1 MIKEINNLEE
11 VLNKEIEA
19 YSNLEKYLSDKKT
32 VIVQRDVEKLK
43 HIDMEIQ
50 SWSNKIQT
58 LDAKLKQISSDFEGE
73 NLTLNQIIERIEK
86 ENKPSGLPVLKSKL
100 NNIADKTRRQNKINL
115 ELLEHTMKIIE
126 NSVNIIA
133 NAMAPEVSSYNKR
146 GRKIENNVET
156 VSSIMHEA

>member
-1 MIKEINNLEE
+1 MIKEINALEE

-50 SWSNKIQT
+50 SWSDKIQT
-58 LDAKLKQISSDFEGE
+58 LDVKLKRISSDFEGE

-86 ENKPSGLPVLKSKL
+86 ENKRTELPVLKNKL
-100 NNIADKTRRQNKINL
+100 NNIVDKTRRQNKINL
-115 ELLEHTMKIIE
+115 ELLEHTIKIIDK
-126 NSVNIIA
+126 SVNIIA
-133 NAMAPEVSSYNKR
+133 NALVPEVSSYNKR
-146 GRKIENNVET
+146 GRKTEHNAET
-156 VSSIMHEA
+156 VSSVIHEA

>member
-1 MIKEINNLEE
+1 MIKEINDLEE

-86 ENKPSGLPVLKSKL
+86 EKKPSELPVLKNKL

-133 NAMAPEVSSYNKR
+133 NALAPEVSSYNKR
-146 GRKIENNVET
+146 GRKIENNAET